1 MTEPTA
7 PNRQSSRPDGS
18 PAANVQSGSERD
30 AAATAVMEDLE
41 ALRERTTALEQERDE
56 FRGLLQR
63 TRADFENYQKR
74 SQRDLV
80 QERRYWHSSLA
91 LDLLPILDN
100 FDRAVAAA
108 KQAGETGP
116 LVQGVAMIQAQVL
129 DVLKRH
135 GITRI
140 EALGQPFDPNLHQA
154 VMQQPSADQPP
165 NTVLQILE
173 QGFMIHDRVLRP
185 AKVIVSAAPQAL
197 SDAGTE
203 S

>member
-1 MTEPTA
+1 MSEQKASKSTRTDGA
-7 PNRQSSRPDGS
+7 PAENAKAPAGENDG
-18 PAANVQSGSERD
+18 
-30 AAATAVMEDLE
+30 ATAVMDDLE
-41 ALRERTTALEQERDE
+41 ALRERTAAIEQERDE

-74 SQRDLV
+74 AQRDMA
-80 QERRYWHSSLA
+80 QERRYWHSALA

-100 FDRAVAAA
+100 FARAVAAA

-116 LVQGVAMIQAQVL
+116 LVQGVAMIEAQVL

-140 EALGQPFDPNLHQA
+140 EAQGQPFDPALHQA

-165 NTVLQILE
+165 NTVLQVLE
-173 QGFMIHDRVLRP
+173 HGFMIHDRVLRP
-185 AKVIVSAAPQAL
+185 ARVVVSVAPPAKENP
-197 SDAGTE
+197 DAE
-203 S
+203 K